1 MLNMTIQEAI
11 NNIDARE
18 YLLPAI
24 QREFVWNTYQIER
37 LFDSLMR
44 DYPIGTFLFWRVE
57 DEKISEFQ
65 FYEFLRYYHQKDKR
79 HNEKVSVE
87 GKHSVTAILD
97 GQQRLTS
104 LYLGLR
110 GWHATKLKHKRWDD
124 HNAYPLKR
132 LYLNLLAP
140 PPPDSEREYNFK
152 YNFKFLTEKEK
163 ERNDKVFWFP
173 VGKVLDFH
181 KPINLYKYLQENGL
195 TEISTEQADFASE
208 TLTKLRE
215 VIHKDTL
222 INYFLEKNES
232 LDKVLDIFIRI
243 NSGGTKLSYSDLL
256 LSIATAQWKEK
267 DAREVITKFVDD
279 LNNIGNGFDFDKD
292 FVLKA
297 CLVLGGFSNIKFK
310 VDNFNKEN
318 MRQIESDWE
327 DISKAIEGA
336 VGLVSNFGFNR
347 DTLTSTNAVIPI
359 AYYLLKAHPNGF
371 IESSSHKEE
380 RNKIFNWLIRVLLKQ
395 TFGGQSDTILSKI
408 QSIIGDN
415 YETGFPLHQIAHSLR
430 VEPTKS
436 IIFAPNEIED
446 LPNRPNNRYAFPSLA
461 VVYPTLDFRNKF
473 HKDHIFPRK
482 LFNQEKLLAQGVSE
496 DKVQFCLENYNTL
509 ANLQLLSGTENQ
521 EKSAKPPKVWMDT
534 TMNEQEQEYY
544 KKTHFIP
551 RDISL
556 SLDNFEE
563 FIEKRSELLVE
574 EFSKYLKM
582 PDDGVA

>member
-1 MLNMTIQEAI
+1 MRNITIQEAMK
-11 NNIDARE
+11 NIDMRE

-57 DEKISEFQ
+57 GEEIGEFQ
-65 FYEFLRYYHQKDKR
+65 FYEFFRYYHQKDKR
-79 HNEKVSVE
+79 HNEKVDVK
-87 GKHSVTAILD
+87 GKPSVTAILD
-97 GQQRLTS
+97 GQQRLTA
-104 LYLGLR
+104 LYLGLH

-124 HNAYPLKR
+124 HNAYPPKK

-140 PPPDSEREYNFK
+140 PSPDSECEYD
-152 YNFKFLTEKEK
+152 FKFLTDKESE

-181 KPINLYKYLQENGL
+181 KSNDSYKYLQENQL

-222 INYFLEKNES
+222 INYFLEENEL

-256 LSIATAQWKEK
+256 LSIATAQWEEK

-279 LNNIGNGFDFDKD
+279 LNNIGNGFAFNKD

-297 CLVLGGFSNIKFK
+297 CLVLSDFPSIKFK
-310 VDNFNKEN
+310 VHNFNKKN
-318 MRQIESDWE
+318 MRQIESDW
-327 DISKAIEGA
+327 DSISKAIEEA

-347 DTLTSTNAVIPI
+347 DTLPSMNAVIPI
-359 AYYLLKAHPNGF
+359 AYYLLKAHPDGF
-371 IESSSHKEE
+371 VESLSHKEE

-395 TFGGQSDTILSKI
+395 TFGGQSDRILSRI
-408 QSIIGDN
+408 RSIIGDN
-415 YETGFPLHQIAHSLR
+415 YKTGFPLHQIARSLR

-482 LFNQEKLLAQGVSE
+482 LFSREKLLAQGIPE

-509 ANLQLLSGTENQ
+509 ANLQLLPGTENQ
-521 EKSAKPPKVWMDT
+521 EKSAKLPKVWMDA
-534 TMNEQEQEYY
+534 TMNEQEQESY
-544 KKTHFIP
+544 KKMHFIP
-551 RDISL
+551 RDILL
-556 SLDNFEE
+556 SLDNFKE
-563 FIEKRSELLVE
+563 FIEKRRELLVE
-574 EFSKYLKM
+574 EFSIYLKM
-582 PDDGVA
+582 SDDGVAYK